1 MINNLNGD
9 NNMSDALNHLI
20 NGELELFKKSI
31 NATLYSKVGDALS
44 QRKREI
50 AADMFTEEE
59 CSSCGEQMDEGLDPV
74 GKEDSDI
81 DNDGKA
87 NTKSDKYLM
96 NRRKVRAKAIKG
108 KK

>member
-59 CSSCGEQMDEGLDPV
+59 CSSCGDNLEEKVD
-74 GKEDSDI
+74 KEEFAALAPPF
-81 DNDGKA
+81 NKA
-87 NTKSDKYLM
+87 THADRIAGALRNKK
-96 NRRKVRAKAIKG
+96 KG

>member
-59 CSSCGEQMDEGLDPV
+59 CSSCG
-74 GKEDSDI
+74 
-81 DNDGKA
+81 DNLEEKVDFA
-87 NTKSDKYLM
+87 ALAPPFDKPTHADRIAGALR
-96 NRRKVRAKAIKG
+96 NKKKG